1 MPVPTSIN
9 DLSTTADSNSPS
21 GEDSPATLDN
31 HIRALA
37 SFIATLRDGAYTGS
51 DAVKLTGSQTIAGT
65 KTFSS
70 TIVGSITGNA
80 ATATDA
86 GTLDGIDSTG
96 FTRTTGTSELGT
108 TARTSGNTSAGFS
121 GGVEARN
128 SGTGAGTGT
137 YFNGVLHSVSVGG
150 MEVVDLGSGA
160 AELRFSSTPAGD
172 PNTDRRVTTGKLRSD
187 GIWEGVGF
195 LPSDTGGGIG
205 TYAFCYRVTNATLT
219 FGSTVAGSDLK
230 PTQAGNNSSGGSA
243 LTGTWR
249 CLGQS
254 NTSAA
259 DQDRKT
265 LYVRI
270 S

>member
-1 MPVPTSIN
+1 MADTTFTNGTVVQPDWLNDVN
-9 DLSTTADSNSPS
+9 DLTYSATTTGKAVLSSADSASAQTTLNVPS
-21 GEDSPATLDN
+21 
-31 HIRALA
+31 R
-37 SFIATLRDGAYTGS
+37 TGS
-51 DAVKLTGSQTIAGT
+51 NASGT
-65 KTFSS
+65 WG
-70 TIVGSITGNA
+70 ISITGNA
-80 ATATDA
+80 DTATN
-86 GTLDGIDSTG
+86 STQLG
-96 FTRTTGTSELGT
+96 GVAASGYTRTTGTSELGSV
-108 TARTSGNTSAGFS
+108 ARTSGNTSAGFS

-172 PNTDRRVTTGKLRSD
+172 PNTDRRVVAGKLRSD

-205 TYAFCYRVTNATLT
+205 TYAFCYRITNTALS
-219 FGSTVAGSDLK
+219 FGATVAGSDLK

-254 NTSAA
+254 NSSAT
-259 DQDRKT
+259 DSDRKT